1 MSLSKVIP
9 EDDLSME
16 ILQRAEKI
24 AREMHPDAVRDLATA
39 KQASSLV
46 ILFSAYT
53 LLRAHLLYNRL
64 NYHYI

>member
-1 MSLSKVIP
+1 
-9 EDDLSME
+9 ME

-46 ILFSAYT
+46 ILFLVDNFFQGNVLFADSP
-53 LLRAHLLYNRL
+53 
-64 NYHYI
+64 

>member
-1 MSLSKVIP
+1 MSLFKVIP

-46 ILFSAYT
+46 IIFSVNNFWVGKYA
-53 LLRAHLLYNRL
+53 LQ
-64 NYHYI
+64 